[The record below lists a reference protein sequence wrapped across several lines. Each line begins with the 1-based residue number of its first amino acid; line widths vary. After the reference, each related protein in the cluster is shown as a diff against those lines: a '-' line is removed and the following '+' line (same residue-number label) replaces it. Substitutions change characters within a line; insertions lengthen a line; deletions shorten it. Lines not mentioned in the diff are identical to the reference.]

1 MYKNY
6 TMNQTSLPLEWS
18 CFLPSTHIIFEIHE
32 FIESMDDR
40 VFTLFES
47 SDGRPDYHPR
57 LLIKALLFA
66 YSEGVYS
73 GRKIEKMMTENI
85 PMIWAMSNEIISYR
99 TINRFR
105 ASEYCQ
111 KLLPELFVDFTVK
124 LKTENLITMNEL
136 FIDGTKIEANANK
149 YSFVWKKAVDK
160 YADSLKIKTKQYF
173 QDEIQPMVEECMYMD
188 DVAELSISDLET
200 IATIIE
206 KEITELSADIE
217 EKPIQGKNP
226 KKQKR
231 RRLKKH
237 LRKLREDFLPRKKKY
252 EDYDQLFNGR
262 NSFSKIDTDATFMR
276 MKDDHIMNGQ
286 LKAAYN
292 VQIGTENQFVLAY
305 DIFSNPTDTR
315 TLIPFVESIN
325 QLPQTIIAD
334 AGYGSEENLDY
345 LGSIGVNH
353 LIKYNRFDKE
363 QTRSYRE
370 SPRNRKNW
378 SYHSEGNYFTDRNNN
393 RFDFSHISHR
403 KNRSG
408 FCQDIHVYKP
418 DYPEQTEQ
426 KTFHYNWRY
435 ESLKEIESNKL
446 LSPEGSKIFAR
457 RKIEVEPVFGQ
468 VKANLGFA
476 RFHLRGKEKVKVD
489 IGLAFMANNFKK
501 YRKMKIS

>member
-6 TMNQTSLPLEWS
+6 TTNQTSLPLEWS
-18 CFLPSTHIIFEIHE
+18 CLLSSNHIIFEIHE
-32 FIESMDDR
+32 FIESMDNTM
-40 VFTLFES
+40 FALFES
-47 SDGRPDYHPR
+47 SDGRPGYHPR
-57 LLIKALLFA
+57 LLVKALLFA

-85 PMIWAMSNEIISYR
+85 AMMWAMSNEIISYR

-105 ASEYCQ
+105 SSECCQ
-111 KLLPELFVDFTVK
+111 QLLPELFANFTVK

-160 YADSLKIKTKQYF
+160 YAASLKTKTKQYF
-173 QDEIQPMVEECMYMD
+173 VDEIQPMVEECMQMD
-188 DVAELSISDLET
+188 DLEELSISDLESIT
-200 IATIIE
+200 TLIE
-206 KEITELSADIE
+206 KEITGLSADIE
-217 EKPIQGKNP
+217 ENPMQGKNP

-237 LRKLREDFLPRKKKY
+237 LRKLRDDFLPRKKKY
-252 EDYDQLFNGR
+252 EAYDQVFNGR

-276 MKDDHIMNGQ
+276 MKDDHMMNGQ

-292 VQIGTENQFVLAY
+292 IQMGTENQFVLAY
-305 DIFSNPTDTR
+305 NVFPNPTDTR
-315 TLIPFVESIN
+315 TLIPFVESLN
-325 QLPQTIIAD
+325 ELPQTIIAD

-345 LGSIGVNH
+345 LNDIGVNH
-353 LIKYNRFDKE
+353 LIKYNLFDKE
-363 QTRSYRE
+363 QTRSYSD

-378 SYHSEGNYFTDRNNN
+378 SYNSEGNYFTDQNNHH
-393 RFDFSHISHR
+393 FYFSHISHR

-408 FCQDIHVYKP
+408 FYQDIHVYKP
-418 DYPEQTEQ
+418 EHPEQIEQ
-426 KTFHYNWRY
+426 KTFYYNWHY

-468 VKANLGFA
+468 VKANLGFT

-501 YRKMKIS
+501 YRKIKIS